1 MLSEKSDSDNFDEKY
16 METRFN
22 SDDDSPLRKTL
33 EIPDV
38 VIKNWYVF
46 DITVQIFL
54 DECLYK
60 STK

>member
-38 VIKNWYVF
+38 VTKNWYVF
-46 DITVQIFL
+46 DITV
-54 DECLYK
+54 
-60 STK
+60 